1 MDKHGQF
8 VATVSEDT
16 TVTYGRQARF
26 NAAGDLAGLEA
37 TYLTHTAC
45 ARTASNR
52 AHSARYA
59 RYTLRSAHF
68 EMTVTLGGEDVFA
81 IQVW

>member
-16 TVTYGRQARF
+16 TVTYGRQAGF

-45 ARTASNR
+45 APGRQVIVRTAH
-52 AHSARYA
+52 A
-59 RYTLRSAHF
+59 
-68 EMTVTLGGEDVFA
+68 TLGTLYGQL
-81 IQVW
+81 ILR